1 MDVVNNLDFNID
13 MLSLHKML
21 FIYNAVI
28 NGWTVKLVSKNNFEF
43 KSLINPW
50 NIQDKYKANFD
61 KIKCMEVTLEP
72 GKIIFI
78 PAYWWYSIKF
88 EDNKYYQRFLT
99 FLE

>member
-43 KSLINPW
+43 KKKKKKVKKEILLDNFLKYFSKNNLDINT
-50 NIQDKYKANFD
+50 I
-61 KIKCMEVTLEP
+61 IK
-72 GKIIFI
+72 K
-78 PAYWWYSIKF
+78 
-88 EDNKYYQRFLT
+88 N
-99 FLE
+99 